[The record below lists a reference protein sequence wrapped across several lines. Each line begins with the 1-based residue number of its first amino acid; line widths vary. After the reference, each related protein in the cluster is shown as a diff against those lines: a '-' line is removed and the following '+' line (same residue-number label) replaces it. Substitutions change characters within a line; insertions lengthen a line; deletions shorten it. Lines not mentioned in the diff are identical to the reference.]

1 MEIIQNTHSTFKP
14 NVTAYYKTIQNSPNV
29 LNFNQLLTKFD
40 DLKIFHNPSYFNLL
54 NKWETGAL
62 SQPPF
67 VFGLESGAFF
77 SATSIFF
84 LYTKNDKQIMKKLP
98 YKYMSLYLGNK
109 DSKFTH
115 FLESQFTVADWT
127 VISDFS
133 NYCTNKYTT
142 RKAKEAQRKEQLLE
156 TLLEF
161 KSTLSVRMP
170 ILEFDQLFDKHDNF
184 NLFEADT
191 NWERFHWYR
200 KANATYKNGKTPY
213 TPILFGTESGLMFCK
228 TAFIC
233 NYGIDKGE
241 NETKRYYQKIDY
253 RNINHPEFENIV
265 GKFLNGNDLELLK
278 ELGKMMKVK

>member
-1 MEIIQNTHSTFKP
+1 MEIIQNTHSIFQP
-14 NVTAYYKTIQNSPNV
+14 NVNAYYKTIQKFPNV

-40 DLKIFHNPSYFNLL
+40 DLKIFHNQSYFNLL
-54 NKWETGAL
+54 NKWETGTL
-62 SQPPF
+62 PQPPF

-98 YKYMSLYLGNK
+98 YKYMSFYLGNK

-115 FLESQFTVADWT
+115 FLESQFTEADWS

-133 NYCTNKYTT
+133 NYCTNKYNT
-142 RKAKEAQRKEQLLE
+142 RKAKEAQRKAQLME

-161 KSTLSVRMP
+161 KSILAGRMP
-170 ILEFDQLFDKHDNF
+170 ILEFDQLLKKYENF
-184 NLFEADT
+184 NLFEVDT

-200 KANATYKNGKTPY
+200 KALAIYKNGKTPY

-228 TAFIC
+228 TGFIY

-253 RNINHPEFENIV
+253 RNINHPEFENRV
-265 GKFLNGNDLELLK
+265 GKFLNANDLEVLK
-278 ELGKMMKVK
+278 ELGKMTKVK